1 MVETNTYGP
10 LAVTSW
16 TDLIRSERGTTGQPH
31 WTGRMRNLFGKNS
44 FLACV
49 CTSLQ
54 RLEPISSIGRT
65 VLLNSIKSFPY

>member
-16 TDLIRSERGTTGQPH
+16 TYSERGTVGQPH

-54 RLEPISSIGRT
+54 RLELISSIGRT